1 MVRGEIVKVCIY
13 FRCSSFTV
21 NRYQQKLDALTEYV
35 NKQANWALSGV
46 YYDLDNCKEP
56 SYAPDLQKM
65 FDEIDQ
71 YNFNVLV
78 IGSTKDFG
86 SFART
91 RMDAQRHLRE
101 KGVRLIVLDRVLG
114 MKRDAN
120 RSDPNLLQQAVEK
133 AELRGDKNSDQVQ
146 RANTRK
152 NISAYLKYLK
162 GNRGA
167 LLDESGALPY
177 KHCIHIQIGGRM
189 LVVPLTEDN
198 FDIIYNA
205 LIDMQ

>member
-13 FRCSSFTV
+13 FRCSSHTV
-21 NRYQQKLDALTEYV
+21 NKYQQKLNALTDYV
-35 NKQANWALSGV
+35 SKQPNWALGGV
-46 YYDLDNCKEP
+46 YYDLDNYKEQN
-56 SYAPDLQKM
+56 YAPDLQKM

-86 SFART
+86 SLART
-91 RMDAQRHLRE
+91 RMDAERHLRE

-120 RSDPNLLQQAVEK
+120 RSDPNLLHQAIEK
-133 AELRGDKNSDQVQ
+133 AELRGTQITD
-146 RANTRK
+146 RAQKAKSRK
-152 NISAYLKYLK
+152 NTADYLKYLK
-162 GNRGA
+162 ENRDE
-167 LLDESGALPY
+167 LLDESGSLPY
-177 KHCIHIQIGGRM
+177 KHCVHIQIGGRM
-189 LVVPLTEDN
+189 LAVPLTEDT